1 MRMKKQF
8 RFKYLLLLL
17 LIASMSQPVLSQTKL
32 IEKVTKKGNELV
44 IPYAKYKLPNGLTLI
59 IHEDHSDPLVRVDVT
74 YHVGSAREEI
84 GKSGFAHFFEHM
96 MFQGSENVKDEEHF
110 KIITEAGGTL
120 NGTTNRDRTN
130 YFETVPSNQLELMLW
145 LEADRMGF
153 LLNAVTQKKFEVQRA
168 TVKNEKGQRY
178 DNRPYGRWGEVNAE
192 SLYPYGHPYSWLTIG
207 KLEDLDRV
215 DVNDL
220 KRFFMRWYGPNNAT
234 VTVGGDVKPKQ
245 VIKLVEK
252 YFGPIKPGPKVEKM
266 KLPQVKLDKDRYV
279 SYVDKNI
286 RFPALLVTY
295 PTVPRYHKDEAA
307 LACLAQII
315 GTGRK
320 SYFYNKFV
328 KTRKA
333 VQSSVFSR
341 ADELAGEFTMFVL
354 PFPGTSL
361 SDFEK
366 QMREALK
373 DFEKNGVKE
382 EDVKKFVAQY
392 ESRTINSLASVS
404 NKVAQLAAYQ
414 TFTGNPNQ
422 IKNDIKRYTSLTKE
436 DVMRVY
442 NTYIKGKFAVYQSV
456 LPTSMKGMAARK
468 DNYKPQTEGKN
479 PFPITNYK
487 GLTYNRPKDNFD
499 RSKKPVPGQAP
510 LVSVPEF
517 WKANLN
523 GIKVIG
529 TKSSEVP
536 TVTLRFSIKGGQK
549 LDAKDLKKV
558 GLASMTAAMM
568 NEGTQK
574 YTSTEVSEEL
584 RKLGSNISFFSDDD
598 NTIIQVT
605 SLKKNISATLKLL
618 EEKLLRPRFDQ
629 RDFQRLKKQ
638 AIEGAKA
645 SAKQP
650 QQIANN
656 VYRKLLY
663 TEKDIRRYPTS
674 GTELTILNIKLDDV
688 KKFYADNYSPTVT
701 ELVVVGDI
709 TQNDIMDDLKF
720 LNNWKKKKVKIDKL
734 PKAAK
739 VDKTKIYLV
748 DKQSAPQSE
757 IRIGYMTN
765 MKYDATGEYF
775 KSYLMN
781 YPLGGAFNSRIN
793 LNLREDK
800 GYTYGAR
807 SFFNSDEDPGPFTA
821 SAGVRGNATDSS
833 VVEFM
838 KEIKNYYKGGITK
851 EELQFLKKS
860 IGQRDAR
867 SYETPFQK
875 AAFLSRILTYDLD
888 KDFVKKQKKII
899 DKITKKEINSLIKKH
914 LKPKK
919 MNILVVGDK
928 ASVEPGLKKL
938 GYEVVELDTDGKKV
952 EKKTKKESQAGGNKK
967 D

>member
-1 MRMKKQF
+1 MKKLV
-8 RFKYLLLLL
+8 KLNYLWVF
-17 LIASMSQPVLSQTKL
+17 IALMGISQIGFSQGTKL
-32 IEKVTKKGNELV
+32 IEKVTKRGNELV
-44 IPYAKYKLPNGLTLI
+44 IPYEKYQLANGLKLI

-74 YHVGSAREEI
+74 YHVGSAREEL

-96 MFQGSENVKDEEHF
+96 MFQGSENVADEEHF
-110 KIITEAGGTL
+110 KIITESGGTL

-130 YFETVPSNQLELMLW
+130 YFETVPSNQLERMLW

-168 TVKNEKGQRY
+168 TVKNEKGQNY
-178 DNRPYGRWGEVNAE
+178 DNRPYGRWSEINAAA
-192 SLYPYGHPYSWLTIG
+192 LYPYGHPYSWLTIG
-207 KLEDLDRV
+207 KLADLDKV

-220 KRFFMRWYGPNNAT
+220 KRFFLRWYGPNNAT

-252 YFGPIKPGPKVEKM
+252 YFGSIKRGPEVKNM
-266 KLPQVKLDKDRYV
+266 KLAPVKLTKDRYV

-295 PTVPRYHKDEAA
+295 PSVVQYSDDEAA
-307 LACLAQII
+307 LDCLAGILGQ
-315 GTGRK
+315 GRK
-320 SYFYNKFV
+320 SYFYNKFI

-333 VQSSVFSR
+333 VQSSVFNNTS
-341 ADELAGEFTMFVL
+341 ELAGEFTMFVI

-361 SDFEK
+361 ADFEK

-373 DFEKNGVKE
+373 EFEKNGVSDD
-382 EDVKKFVAQY
+382 DVQKFKAQY

-404 NKVAQLAAYQ
+404 NKVAQLAAYE
-414 TFTGNPNQ
+414 TFTGNPNLLKKELKKYSS
-422 IKNDIKRYTSLTKE
+422 ITKE

-442 NTYIKGKFAVYQSV
+442 NKYIKGKFAVYQSV
-456 LPTSMKGMAARK
+456 LPTTMKGMAAKK
-468 DNYKPQTEGKN
+468 DNYQPQTSGKN
-479 PFPITNYK
+479 PFPTTNYK
-487 GLTYNRPKDNFD
+487 GLTYKRPKDNFD
-499 RSKKPVPGQAP
+499 RSKKPVPAQAP
-510 LVSVPEF
+510 LVDVPKF
-517 WKANLN
+517 WRAEVN

-529 TKSSEVP
+529 TKSDEIP
-536 TVTLRFSIKGGQK
+536 TVTLRLTIKGGQK
-549 LDAKDLKKV
+549 LDAKDLNKV
-558 GLASMTAAMM
+558 GLASLTAAMM

-574 YTSTEVSEEL
+574 YTATEVSEEL
-584 RKLGSNISFFSDDD
+584 RKLGSSISFFSNDD
-598 NTIIQVT
+598 NTVVQVNT
-605 SLKKNISATLKLL
+605 LKKNLPATLKVL
-618 EEKLLRPRFDQ
+618 EEKLLRPRFDE
-629 RDFQRLKKQ
+629 RDFKRIKKQ

-645 SAKQP
+645 AVKQP
-650 QQIANN
+650 QSIANN

-663 TEKDIRRYPTS
+663 TEKDVRRYPVS
-674 GTELTILNIKLDDV
+674 GTEKTLLNIKLDDV
-688 KKFYADNYSPTVT
+688 KKFYKDNYSPTVAQ
-701 ELVVVGDI
+701 LVVVGDI
-709 TQNDIMDDLKF
+709 DEKDIVEDLKF
-720 LNNWKKKKVKIDKL
+720 LDKWEKKKVKIDKL
-734 PKAAK
+734 PKPAK
-739 VDKTKIYLV
+739 VDQTKIYMI

-807 SFFNSDEDPGPFTA
+807 SYFSSDEDAGPFTA
-821 SAGVRGNATDSS
+821 SAGVRANVTDSS
-833 VVEFM
+833 VIEFM
-838 KEIKNYYKGGITK
+838 KEIKGYNKGGITT
-851 EELQFLKKS
+851 EELEFMKKS

-875 AAFLSRILTYDLD
+875 ASFLNRILTYGLD
-888 KDFVKKQKKII
+888 KNFVKKQKKII
-899 DKITKKEINSLIKKH
+899 DKIKKKEINALIKKH
-914 LKPKK
+914 INPKK

-928 ASVEPGLKKL
+928 ATIEPGLKKI
-938 GYEVVELDTDGKKV
+938 GYEVVELDANGKKV
-952 EKKTKKESQAGGNKK
+952 DKKAKKESEAGGKKK

>member
-1 MRMKKQF
+1 MKKLLNLH
-8 RFKYLLLLL
+8 YLLVILA
-17 LIASMSQPVLSQTKL
+17 IVSVSQTAFSQTKL
-32 IEKVTKKGNELV
+32 IEKVRKKGNELV
-44 IPYAKYKLPNGLTLI
+44 IPYEKYQLANGLTLI

-74 YHVGSAREEI
+74 YHVGSAREEV

-153 LLNAVTQKKFEVQRA
+153 LLDAVTQKKFEVQRS
-168 TVKNEKGQRY
+168 TVKNEKGQNY
-178 DNRPYGRWGEVNAE
+178 DNRPYGRWREINAAA
-192 SLYPYGHPYSWLTIG
+192 LYPYGHPYSWLTIG

-220 KRFFMRWYGPNNAT
+220 KRFFLRWYGPNNAT

-252 YFGPIKPGPKVEKM
+252 YFGSIKVGPSVKNM
-266 KLPQVKLDKDRYV
+266 KLPVVKLDKDRYV
-279 SYVDKNI
+279 SYIDRNI

-295 PTVPRYHKDEAA
+295 PSVPQYSEDEAA
-307 LACLAQII
+307 LDCLAGIL

-333 VQSSVFSR
+333 IQASVFHSNS
-341 ADELAGEFTMFVL
+341 ELAGEFTMFVL
-354 PFPGTSL
+354 PFPGTTLAS
-361 SDFEK
+361 FEK

-373 DFEKNGVKE
+373 EFEKNGVTD
-382 EDVKKFVAQY
+382 EDVQKFKAQY

-404 NKVAQLAAYQ
+404 GKVAQLAAYQ

-422 IKNDIKRYTSLTKE
+422 IKKQLKKYTSLTKE
-436 DVMRVY
+436 DVMRAY
-442 NTYIKGKFAVYQSV
+442 NKYIKGKFAVYQSV
-456 LPTSMKGMAARK
+456 LPKTMKGMAAQK
-468 DNYKPQTEGKN
+468 DNFKPQTEGKN
-479 PFPITNYK
+479 PFPTTNYS
-487 GLTYNRPKDNFD
+487 GLAYKRPTDNFN
-499 RSKKPVPGQAP
+499 RSKRPVPGQAP
-510 LVSVPEF
+510 LVNVPEF
-517 WKANLN
+517 WKTELN
-523 GIKVIG
+523 GMKVIG
-529 TKSSEVP
+529 TKSDEIP

-549 LDAKDLKKV
+549 LDANNLKKV
-558 GLASMTAAMM
+558 GLASLTSSMM
-568 NEGTQK
+568 NEATQK
-574 YTSTEVSEEL
+574 YTSTEISEEL

-598 NTIIQVT
+598 NTYIQVS
-605 SLKKNISATLKLL
+605 SLKKNLSATLKLL
-618 EEKLLRPRFDQ
+618 EEKLLRPRFDE
-629 RDFQRLKKQ
+629 RDFKRVKKQ
-638 AIEGAKA
+638 ALEGAKA
-645 SAKQP
+645 SSKQP
-650 QQIANN
+650 QAIANN

-663 TEKDIRRYPTS
+663 TDKDVRRYPTS
-674 GTELTILNIKLDDV
+674 GTELTILNITLDDV
-688 KKFYADNYSPTVT
+688 KKFYADNYSPSVT
-701 ELVVVGDI
+701 QLVVVGDVN
-709 TQNDIMDDLKF
+709 QNDIMDDLKF
-720 LNNWKKKKVKIDKL
+720 LNNWKKKKVKINKL
-734 PKAAK
+734 PKPAK
-739 VDKTKIYLV
+739 IDKTKIYLV

-765 MKYDATGEYF
+765 MKYDATGEYY

-807 SFFNSDEDPGPFTA
+807 SFFSSDEDPGPFTA
-821 SAGVRGNATDSS
+821 SAGVRGNVTDSS

-838 KEIKNYYKGGITK
+838 KEIKGYYKGGITK
-851 EELQFLKKS
+851 EELEFMKKS

-875 AAFLSRILTYDLD
+875 ASFLDRILTYDLD

-899 DKITKKEINSLIKKH
+899 DKIKKKEINALIKKH
-914 LKPKK
+914 VNPEK

-928 ASVEPGLKKL
+928 ASVEPGLKKI
-938 GYEVVELDTDGKKV
+938 GYEVIELDTDGKKV
-952 EKKTKKESQAGGNKK
+952 DKKAKKESQAGGKKK

>member
-1 MRMKKQF
+1 MKKLLNLH
-8 RFKYLLLLL
+8 YLLVILA
-17 LIASMSQPVLSQTKL
+17 IVSVSHTAFSQTKF
-32 IEKVTKKGNELV
+32 IENVRKKGNELV
-44 IPYAKYKLPNGLTLI
+44 IPYEKYQLANGLTLI
-59 IHEDHSDPLVRVDVT
+59 IHEDHSDPLVKVDVT

-168 TVKNEKGQRY
+168 TVKNEKGQSY
-178 DNRPYGRWGEVNAE
+178 DNRPYGRWREVNAAA
-192 SLYPYGHPYSWLTIG
+192 LYPYGHPYSWLTIG
-207 KLEDLDRV
+207 KLEDLNRV

-252 YFGPIKPGPKVEKM
+252 YFGPIKAGPSVKNM
-266 KLPQVKLDKDRYV
+266 QLPAVKLDKDRYV
-279 SYVDKNI
+279 SYVDRNI

-295 PTVPRYHKDEAA
+295 PSVPQYSEDEAA
-307 LACLAQII
+307 LDCLAGIL

-333 VQSSVFSR
+333 IQASVFHNNS
-341 ADELAGEFTMFVL
+341 ELAGEFTMFVL
-354 PFPGTSL
+354 PFPGTTL
-361 SDFEK
+361 ANFEK

-373 DFEKNGVKE
+373 EFEKNGVTD
-382 EDVKKFVAQY
+382 EDVQKFKAQY

-404 NKVAQLAAYQ
+404 GKVAQLAAYQ

-422 IKNDIKRYTSLTKE
+422 IKKQLKKYTSLTKE
-436 DVMRVY
+436 DVMRAY
-442 NTYIKGKFAVYQSV
+442 NKYIKGKFAVYQSV
-456 LPTSMKGMAARK
+456 LPKTMKGMAAQK
-468 DNYKPQTEGKN
+468 DNFKPQTEGKN
-479 PFPITNYK
+479 PFPTTNYS
-487 GLTYNRPKDNFD
+487 GLTYKRPTDNFN
-499 RSKKPVPGQAP
+499 RGKRPVPGQAP
-510 LVSVPEF
+510 LVNVPEF
-517 WKANLN
+517 WKAELN

-529 TKSSEVP
+529 TKSDEIP
-536 TVTLRFSIKGGQK
+536 TVTLQFSIKGGQK
-549 LDAKDLKKV
+549 LDANNLKKV
-558 GLASMTAAMM
+558 GLASLTSSMM
-568 NEGTQK
+568 NEATQK

-584 RKLGSNISFFSDDD
+584 RKLGSNISFFSDDG
-598 NTIIQVT
+598 NTYIQVN
-605 SLKKNISATLKLL
+605 SLKKNLSATLKLL
-618 EEKLLRPRFDQ
+618 EEKLLRPRFDE
-629 RDFQRLKKQ
+629 RDFKRVKKQ
-638 AIEGAKA
+638 ALEGAKA
-645 SAKQP
+645 SSKQP
-650 QQIANN
+650 QAIANN

-663 TEKDIRRYPTS
+663 TDKDVRRYPTS
-674 GTELTILNIKLDDV
+674 GTELTILNITLDDV
-688 KKFYADNYSPTVT
+688 KKFYADNYSPSVT
-701 ELVVVGDI
+701 QLVVVGDVS
-709 TQNDIMDDLKF
+709 QNDIMDDLKF
-720 LNNWKKKKVKIDKL
+720 LNNWKKKKVKINKL
-734 PKAAK
+734 PKPAK
-739 VDKTKIYLV
+739 IDKTKIYLV

-765 MKYDATGEYF
+765 MKYDATGEYY

-807 SFFNSDEDPGPFTA
+807 SFFSSDEDPGPFTA
-821 SAGVRGNATDSS
+821 SAGVRRNVTDSS

-838 KEIKNYYKGGITK
+838 KEIKGYYKGGITK
-851 EELQFLKKS
+851 EELEFLKKS

-875 AAFLSRILTYDLD
+875 ASFLDRILTYDLD
-888 KDFVKKQKKII
+888 KDFVTKQKKII
-899 DKITKKEINSLIKKH
+899 DKIKKKEINALIKKH
-914 LKPKK
+914 VNPEK

-928 ASVEPGLKKL
+928 ASIEPGLKKI
-938 GYEVVELDTDGKKV
+938 GYEVVELDADGKKV
-952 EKKTKKESQAGGNKK
+952 DKKAKKESQAGGKKK

>member
-1 MRMKKQF
+1 MKRLFNLQ
-8 RFKYLLLLL
+8 YLLLLC
-17 LIASMSQPVLSQTKL
+17 LIVSMSQPVLSQTKL

-44 IPYAKYKLPNGLTLI
+44 IPYEKYRLPNGLTLI

-168 TVKNEKGQRY
+168 TVKNEKGQSY
-178 DNRPYGRWGEVNAE
+178 DNRPYGRWQEVNAE
-192 SLYPYGHPYSWLTIG
+192 ALYPYGHPYSWLTIG
-207 KLEDLDRV
+207 KLEDLNRV

-234 VTVGGDVKPKQ
+234 VTVGGEVKPKQ

-252 YFGPIKPGPKVEKM
+252 YLGPIKPGPAVKNM
-266 KLPQVKLDKDRYV
+266 KLDAVKLDKDRYV

-295 PTVPRYHKDEAA
+295 PTAPQYTKDEAA
-307 LACLAQII
+307 LDCLADIL
-315 GTGRK
+315 GTGKK

-333 VQSSVFSR
+333 IQASVFHSTS
-341 ADELAGEFTMFVL
+341 ELAGEFIMFVL
-354 PFPGTSL
+354 PFPGTTL
-361 SDFEK
+361 ADFEK

-373 DFEKNGVKE
+373 EFEKNGVSD
-382 EDVKKFVAQY
+382 EDVKKFIAQY
-392 ESRTINSLASVS
+392 ESRTVNSLASVS

-422 IKNDIKRYTSLTKE
+422 IKEELKKYTSLTKE
-436 DVMRVY
+436 DVMNAY
-442 NTYIKGKFAVYQSV
+442 NKYIKGKFAIYQSV
-456 LPTSMKGMAARK
+456 LPTSMKGMAAKK
-468 DNYKPQTEGKN
+468 DNYKPKTEGKN
-479 PFPITNYK
+479 PFPTTDYS
-487 GLTYNRPKDNFD
+487 GLTYNRAKDKFD

-510 LVSVPEF
+510 LVNVPDF
-517 WKANLN
+517 WKAEVN

-529 TKSSEVP
+529 TKSNEIP
-536 TVTLRFSIKGGQK
+536 TVTLRFDIKGGQK

-558 GLASMTAAMM
+558 GLANMTAAMM

-574 YTSTEVSEEL
+574 FTSAEISEEL
-584 RKLGSNISFFSDDD
+584 RKLGSNISFFSDD
-598 NTIIQVT
+598 NSTVIQVS
-605 SLKKNISATLKLL
+605 SLKKNLGATLKLL

-629 RDFQRLKKQ
+629 RDFQRVKKQ

-650 QQIANN
+650 QSIADN

-663 TEKDIRRYPTS
+663 TEKDVRRYPVS
-674 GTELTILNIKLDDV
+674 GTELSILNIKLDDV
-688 KKFYADNYSPTVT
+688 KKFYEDNYSPTVT

-709 TQNDIMDDLKF
+709 TKNDIIDDLKF

-734 PKAAK
+734 PKPAK
-739 VDKTKIYLV
+739 IDKTKIYLV
-748 DKQSAPQSE
+748 DKQAAPQSE

-775 KSYLMN
+775 KSFLIN

-800 GYTYGAR
+800 GYTYGAF
-807 SFFNSDEDPGPFTA
+807 SGFSSNEDPGPFTA
-821 SAGVRGNATDSS
+821 QAGVRANVTDSS
-833 VVEFM
+833 VTEFM
-838 KEIKNYYKGGITK
+838 KEIKGYYKGGITK
-851 EELQFLKKS
+851 EELEFLKKS

-888 KDFVKKQKKII
+888 KNYVKKQKKII
-899 DKITKKEINSLIKKH
+899 DKINKKEINALSKKH
-914 LKPKK
+914 LKPEK

-928 ASVEPGLKKL
+928 ATVAPGLKKL
-938 GYEVVELDTDGKKV
+938 GYEVIELDANGKKV
-952 EKKTKKESQAGGNKK
+952 DKKTKKESQAGGKKK

>member
-1 MRMKKQF
+1 MKKLVKLSYLWVFIALMGISQF
-8 RFKYLLLLL
+8 GF
-17 LIASMSQPVLSQTKL
+17 SQGTKL
-32 IEKVTKKGNELV
+32 IEKVTKRGNELV
-44 IPYAKYKLPNGLTLI
+44 IPYEKYQLANGLKLI

-74 YHVGSAREEI
+74 YHVGSAREEL

-96 MFQGSENVKDEEHF
+96 MFQGSENVADEEHF
-110 KIITEAGGTL
+110 KIITESGGTL

-130 YFETVPSNQLELMLW
+130 YFETVPSNQLERMLW

-168 TVKNEKGQRY
+168 TVKNEKGQNY
-178 DNRPYGRWGEVNAE
+178 DNRPYGRWSEINAAA
-192 SLYPYGHPYSWLTIG
+192 LYPYGHPYSWLTIG
-207 KLEDLDRV
+207 KLADLDKV

-220 KRFFMRWYGPNNAT
+220 KRFFLRWYGPNNAT

-252 YFGPIKPGPKVEKM
+252 YFGSIKRGPEVKNM
-266 KLPQVKLDKDRYV
+266 KLAPVKLDKDRYV

-295 PTVPRYHKDEAA
+295 PSVVQYSDDEAA
-307 LACLAQII
+307 LDCLAGILGQ
-315 GTGRK
+315 GRK
-320 SYFYNKFV
+320 SYFYNKFI

-333 VQSSVFSR
+333 VQSSVFHNTS
-341 ADELAGEFTMFVL
+341 ELAGEFTMFVI

-361 SDFEK
+361 ADFEK

-373 DFEKNGVKE
+373 EFEKNGVSDD
-382 EDVKKFVAQY
+382 DVQKFKAQY

-404 NKVAQLAAYQ
+404 NKVAQLAAYE
-414 TFTGNPNQ
+414 TFTGNPNLL
-422 IKNDIKRYTSLTKE
+422 KKELKKYTSITKE

-442 NTYIKGKFAVYQSV
+442 NKYIKGKFAVYQSV
-456 LPTSMKGMAARK
+456 LPTTMKGMAAKK
-468 DNYKPQTEGKN
+468 DNYQPQTSGKN
-479 PFPITNYK
+479 PFPTTNYK
-487 GLTYNRPKDNFD
+487 GLTYKRPKDNFD
-499 RSKKPVPGQAP
+499 RSKKPVPAQAP
-510 LVSVPEF
+510 LVDVPKF
-517 WKANLN
+517 WRAEVN

-529 TKSSEVP
+529 TKSDEIP
-536 TVTLRFSIKGGQK
+536 TVTLRLTIKGGQK
-549 LDAKDLKKV
+549 LDAKDLNKV
-558 GLASMTAAMM
+558 GLASLTAAMM

-574 YTSTEVSEEL
+574 YTATEVSEEL
-584 RKLGSNISFFSDDD
+584 RKLGSSISFFSNDD
-598 NTIIQVT
+598 NTVVQVNT
-605 SLKKNISATLKLL
+605 LKKNLPATLKVL
-618 EEKLLRPRFDQ
+618 EEKLLRPRFDE
-629 RDFQRLKKQ
+629 RDFKRIKKQ

-645 SAKQP
+645 AVKQP
-650 QQIANN
+650 QSIANN

-663 TEKDIRRYPTS
+663 TEKDVRRYPVS
-674 GTELTILNIKLDDV
+674 GTEKTLLNIKLDDV
-688 KKFYADNYSPTVT
+688 KKFYKDNYSPTVAQ
-701 ELVVVGDI
+701 LVVVGDI
-709 TQNDIMDDLKF
+709 DEKDIMEDLKF
-720 LNNWKKKKVKIDKL
+720 LDKWEKKKVKIDKL
-734 PKAAK
+734 PKPAK
-739 VDKTKIYLV
+739 VDQTKIYMV

-807 SFFNSDEDPGPFTA
+807 SYFSSDEDAGPFTA
-821 SAGVRGNATDSS
+821 TAGVRANVTDSS
-833 VVEFM
+833 VIEFM
-838 KEIKNYYKGGITK
+838 KEIKGYNKGGITT
-851 EELQFLKKS
+851 EELEFMKKS

-875 AAFLSRILTYDLD
+875 ASFLNRILTYGLD
-888 KDFVKKQKKII
+888 KNFVKKQKKII
-899 DKITKKEINSLIKKH
+899 DKIKKKEINALIKKH
-914 LKPKK
+914 INPKK

-928 ASVEPGLKKL
+928 ATIEPGLKKI
-938 GYEVVELDTDGKKV
+938 GYEVVELDANGKKV
-952 EKKTKKESQAGGNKK
+952 DKKAKKESEAGGKKK